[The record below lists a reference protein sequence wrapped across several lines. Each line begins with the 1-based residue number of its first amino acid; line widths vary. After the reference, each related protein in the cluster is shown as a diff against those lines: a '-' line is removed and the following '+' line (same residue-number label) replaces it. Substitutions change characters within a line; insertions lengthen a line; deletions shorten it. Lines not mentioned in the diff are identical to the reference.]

1 MSSIKFD
8 EVACENVIKALDDV
22 SLILGEVSG
31 DVQEFLNG
39 NPSLT
44 AIDRQIKRRSTKT
57 RTVELDDGTTE
68 EETYIIDLFCKNHGA
83 VVIYD
88 HTSGYHGEYGVLA
101 SLMLIANPPPLPACK
116 SNLLR
121 LVTILW
127 VMV

>member
-44 AIDRQIKRRSTKT
+44 AIDRQIKR
-57 RTVELDDGTTE
+57 
-68 EETYIIDLFCKNHGA
+68 
-83 VVIYD
+83 
-88 HTSGYHGEYGVLA
+88 
-101 SLMLIANPPPLPACK
+101 K
-116 SNLLR
+116 SK
-121 LVTILW
+121 
-127 VMV
+127 